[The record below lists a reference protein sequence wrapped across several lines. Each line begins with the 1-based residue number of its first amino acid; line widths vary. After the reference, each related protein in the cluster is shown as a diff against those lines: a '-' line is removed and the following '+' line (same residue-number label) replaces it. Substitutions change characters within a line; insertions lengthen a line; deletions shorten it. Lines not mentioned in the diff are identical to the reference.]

1 MGRTIPLFR
10 IAALLEEE
18 KWKSFRIYLR
28 NNNEKKFF
36 THMFSFGNLYNSASN
51 SINPIKIYSIMMSIV
66 FHHYRTLTETNFSFH
81 SSSGFEVS
89 STSSDG
95 VGKDDINEYDNN
107 NKSTTILKQELDNGI
122 ISLLS

>member
-36 THMFSFGNLYNSASN
+36 THMFSFGNLYNSASSN

-66 FHHYRTLTETNFSFH
+66 FHHYRTLTEKNFSFH

-89 STSSDG
+89 SL
-95 VGKDDINEYDNN
+95 VLMMLEKM
-107 NKSTTILKQELDNGI
+107 ILLSMIII
-122 ISLLS
+122 ISQQQY

>member
-1 MGRTIPLFR
+1 
-10 IAALLEEE
+10 
-18 KWKSFRIYLR
+18 
-28 NNNEKKFF
+28 
-36 THMFSFGNLYNSASN
+36 MFSFGNLYNSASSN

-66 FHHYRTLTETNFSFH
+66 FHHYRTLTEKNFSFH

-89 STSSDG
+89 STCSDG
-95 VGKDDINEYDNN
+95 VREDDINEYDNN